1 MACHVMH
8 LRFEDL
14 LGDDAEHGL
23 SARETEV
30 MRLVAGG
37 RTNKEIAN
45 ALKLSTHTV
54 DTLIRRC
61 FSKLGVNNRTEAS
74 IMFTFRDKLSA

>member
-1 MACHVMH
+1 
-8 LRFEDL
+8 
-14 LGDDAEHGL
+14 
-23 SARETEV
+23 

-45 ALKLSTHTV
+45 ALNLSTHTV